1 MSKVRWHAVVSRDE
15 KSAGLF
21 VYGVRTTGIYC
32 RPGCSSRSPLLKNV
46 EFFNTS
52 AEAELAG
59 FRPCRRCHPAD
70 PMRSDPA
77 ALSVIAVCRR
87 LEAGSATEDLAALA
101 RELGWS
107 LRHLNRLFQDMVG
120 VSIRSYSRAQLAERV
135 RITLHS
141 DLSITEAA
149 FEAGYGSSRAFYAHG
164 ATRLGMTPAQYRLGG
179 AGASIHYTTLE
190 SPIGIV
196 LAAST
201 ARGVCAIKIDHDEA
215 SLIAQ
220 LVTEFP
226 MADIERDDDELYDI
240 ALVLAG
246 AIRGE
251 DGATKLPLDLA
262 GTAFQVRVWEALRT
276 IPIGETRSYSQI
288 AEQIGEPTA
297 VRAVANACGANPT
310 ALAIPCHR
318 IVRKN
323 GSLGGYRWGIERKTY
338 LIAQEKVD

>member
-1 MSKVRWHAVVSRDE
+1 MRWQAVVSRDE
-15 KSAGLF
+15 KSVGFF
-21 VYGVRTTGIYC
+21 VYAVRTTGIYC
-32 RPGCSSRSPLLKNV
+32 RPGCRSRSPLLANV

-52 AEAELAG
+52 DEAELAG

-70 PMRSDPA
+70 PMRLDQA

-87 LEAGSATEDLAALA
+87 LEAGPATEDLAALA

-107 LRHLNRLFQDMVG
+107 LRHLNRLFQAMVG
-120 VSIRSYSRAQLAERV
+120 VSIRSYSRAQLAERA
-135 RITLHS
+135 RTTLRS

-262 GTAFQVRVWEALRT
+262 GTAFQVRVWEALRA

-318 IVRKN
+318 IVRKD